1 MDIIIWEDGVTIWK
15 VTIWSEGLI
24 QKNKKTYW
32 KYKKT

>member
-24 QKNKKTYW
+24 QKNEKNTENIKKT
-32 KYKKT
+32 